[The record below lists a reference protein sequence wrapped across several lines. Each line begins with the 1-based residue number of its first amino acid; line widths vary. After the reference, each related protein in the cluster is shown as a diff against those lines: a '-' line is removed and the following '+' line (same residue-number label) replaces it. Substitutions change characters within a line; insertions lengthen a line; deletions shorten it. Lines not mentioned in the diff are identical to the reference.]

1 MPLSEVEWHI
11 IFLHSLLYRH
21 RFTQSA
27 VLYIQIG
34 CLLSSINI
42 YDEKLS

>member
-1 MPLSEVEWHI
+1 VG
-11 IFLHSLLYRH
+11 IFSPQ
-21 RFTQSA
+21 FAQSA

-42 YDEKLS
+42 YDEKLRLFHASME

>member
-1 MPLSEVEWHI
+1 MNVGGYFSPQ
-11 IFLHSLLYRH
+11 FA
-21 RFTQSA
+21 QSA

-42 YDEKLS
+42 YDEKLKLFHASMD